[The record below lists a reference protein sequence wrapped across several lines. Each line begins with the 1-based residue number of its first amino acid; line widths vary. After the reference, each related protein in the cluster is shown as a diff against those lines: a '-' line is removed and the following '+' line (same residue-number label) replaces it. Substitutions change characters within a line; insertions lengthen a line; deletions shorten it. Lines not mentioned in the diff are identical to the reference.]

1 MLFNIIKILVCTFL
15 FALPFATL
23 NGIFFHNKGS
33 PADNKYFFIGRLLF
47 AGFVGAL
54 HALVLTHI
62 VLTLSQSTDSLTWVY
77 YVIGFF
83 SAIPYFMTSQLKQCL
98 DVDHFVDGVG
108 IFFSLATYILV
119 IIYWDGFFSIPNNV
133 SILHSI
139 STFIQGI

>member
-1 MLFNIIKILVCTFL
+1 M
-15 FALPFATL
+15 
-23 NGIFFHNKGS
+23 
-33 PADNKYFFIGRLLF
+33 
-47 AGFVGAL
+47 
-54 HALVLTHI
+54 
-62 VLTLSQSTDSLTWVY
+62 Y